1 MKEIKV
7 PVFPES
13 ITDAVV
19 VEINKNVGDE
29 VMTGDTV
36 FSLETDKVVL
46 DVVSEESGVITKIS
60 VKNGDTVIE
69 SQLLAELEIKDI
81 SVNKK
86 EAAVAEDNK
95 TPQTSPAV
103 RQA

>member
-36 FSLETDKVVL
+36 
-46 DVVSEESGVITKIS
+46 
-60 VKNGDTVIE
+60 
-69 SQLLAELEIKDI
+69 
-81 SVNKK
+81 
-86 EAAVAEDNK
+86 
-95 TPQTSPAV
+95 
-103 RQA
+103 